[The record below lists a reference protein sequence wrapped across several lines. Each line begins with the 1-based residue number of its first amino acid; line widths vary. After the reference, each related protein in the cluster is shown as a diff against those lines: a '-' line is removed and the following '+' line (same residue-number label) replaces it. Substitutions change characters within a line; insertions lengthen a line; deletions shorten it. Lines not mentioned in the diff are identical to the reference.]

1 MTSVRHLQAY
11 KENQMTTAD
20 PGTILLLLYQGAIDS
35 VNGAVE
41 NLAAGNMAEKGRCI
55 LRAHDI
61 ITQFLI
67 SLDHEVAGEVA
78 KNLDS
83 LYRYMLDQLL
93 AGNVNND
100 AEPMKRVS
108 GLLAT
113 LKQGWES
120 AVVDQRKRMA
130 QGAA

>member
-1 MTSVRHLQAY
+1 MNAVRQLQAY
-11 KENQMTTAD
+11 KHNEIATAD
-20 PGTILLLLYQGAIDS
+20 PGTVLLMLYQGAIDS
-35 VNGAVE
+35 INRATE
-41 NLAAGNMAEKGRCI
+41 HLATGNMAEKGKYI

-61 ITQFLI
+61 INQFLV
-67 SLDHEVAGEVA
+67 SLDHEVGGEVA
-78 KNLDS
+78 ENLDS
-83 LYRYMLDQLL
+83 LYHYMLNQLL
-93 AGNVNND
+93 VANVNND